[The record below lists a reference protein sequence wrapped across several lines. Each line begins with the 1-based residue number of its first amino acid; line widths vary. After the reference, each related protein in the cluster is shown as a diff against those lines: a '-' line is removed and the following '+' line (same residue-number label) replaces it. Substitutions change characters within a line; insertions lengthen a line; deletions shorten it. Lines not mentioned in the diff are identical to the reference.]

1 MPLYNGLYKVTLQ
14 TAAGIE
20 YGVAYLLDGRLRGGD
35 SGMAYVGNYAQE
47 GDVFSAEVSV
57 APHRALPGAA
67 SLLGYAEV
75 VVLLEGLSADGC
87 AKLRG
92 SARDVPGVR
101 LTATLSL
108 LAD

>member
-1 MPLYNGLYKVTLQ
+1 
-14 TAAGIE
+14 
-20 YGVAYLLDGRLRGGD
+20 
-35 SGMAYVGNYAQE
+35 
-47 GDVFSAEVSV
+47 VSV